1 MKRTERNKI
10 MRTNYIGHDN
20 AYKKKKTEGMPGWAT
35 AEGIQE
41 NIACLKEVLRAK
53 YVPKSGN
60 LLELGCGA
68 GNLTLWLA
76 KKGYNAYGVDISPTA
91 IAWAQEK
98 AGERNIKAD
107 FRVGSVLDLK
117 DFPDDFF
124 DFVLDGYCFHCIIGE
139 DRKLFLA
146 SARRVLKPGGFF
158 HVVTMCGEIP
168 EDLKKDFDPE
178 SRCLIQNEIATRYI
192 GLPEDILDEI
202 RYADFHILHWE
213 VKTSKDKKDNDGLS
227 VDATIS

>member
-1 MKRTERNKI
+1 

-20 AYKKKKTEGMPGWAT
+20 VYKKKKTEGMPGWAT
-35 AEGIQE
+35 AEQIQE
-41 NIACLKEVLRAK
+41 NIARLKELLQAK

-68 GNLTLWLA
+68 GDLTLWLA
-76 KKGYNAYGVDISPTA
+76 EKGYNAYGVDISPAA

-98 AGERNIKAD
+98 AKERNIKAD

-158 HVVTMCGEIP
+158 HVRTMCGG
-168 EDLKKDFDPE
+168 DLRDLENDFDPE
-178 SRCLIQNEIATRYI
+178 SRCLIQNGIASRYI

-202 RYADFHILHWE
+202 RYADFHILRWE
-213 VKTSKDKKDNDGLS
+213 VKTRIDKEDNDDLL
-227 VDATIS
+227 VDATIP